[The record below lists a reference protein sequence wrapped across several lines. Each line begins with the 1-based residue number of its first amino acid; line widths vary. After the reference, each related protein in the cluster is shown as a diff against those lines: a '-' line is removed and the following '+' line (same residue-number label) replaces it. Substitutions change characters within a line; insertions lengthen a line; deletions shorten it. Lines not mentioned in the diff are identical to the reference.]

1 MDSIIRN
8 VGDLSSNERHVYE
21 SVFGQPLRDDQQ
33 VIVQLVEFCVSD
45 RVAATPNGADG
56 NLTPY
61 AIWADL
67 DDAEIGELESAIL
80 RRSDSRPI
88 SLSE

>member
-21 SVFGQPLRDDQQ
+21 NVFGQPLRDDQQ
-33 VIVQLVEFCVSD
+33 VIVQLVESCAGD
-45 RVAATPNGADG
+45 GIAASPRGVEG
-56 NLTPY
+56 NLAPY
-61 AIWADL
+61 TIWADL

-80 RRSDSRPI
+80 QRSDGHPI
-88 SLSE
+88 

>member
-21 SVFGQPLRDDQQ
+21 NVFGQPLRDDQQ
-33 VIVQLVEFCVSD
+33 VIVQLIECRTD
-45 RVAATPNGADG
+45 DGIAAATNGAEAS
-56 NLTPY
+56 LALYT
-61 AIWADL
+61 IWADL

-80 RRSDSRPI
+80 QRSDSRPI
-88 SLSE
+88 